1 MAFGKSLSIFF
12 VLLTIHSVYSSL
24 FICDP
29 HSLLHRSFDGS
40 CNNLFSTQ
48 RGSVGTFFKTGNEGR
63 EAYPGIHDAPPQTT
77 PTYEN
82 ISELPSDGP
91 RGNART
97 ISNEFAVR
105 TDESA
110 IDTNGHNMFSTMIGQ
125 FINHDLEN
133 TRTKNSNQLGG
144 ANLKTFMLSQDDA
157 GCYKNPQVPI
167 GSRDYFCLNNDTVLA
182 VGIKSSVGVIDN
194 EDLIKVYNDA
204 TSFFDLDHVYGRTED
219 INKLLR
225 KGDSGKMLVT
235 ESVDVSFPS
244 VVPGMPPVTMTLKNL
259 LPFKEDANV
268 PVDPLYGI
276 LGLPKS
282 VFVAGDERL
291 NQNMALTFFHTL
303 FVREHN
309 KICDE
314 LIADSSLFRLFPTLM
329 DDIIFRKARKLT
341 IAKWQHILYEQYLPS
356 VYGTYFSHKI
366 DSHTN
371 YKPQTD
377 PSTLTVF
384 AGVAFRYGHY
394 TPKSYYALN
403 ECGQSIVNNMVVPM
417 KQPFVGFQ
425 NPTPIALSAI
435 GRMADS
441 GGIENVAR
449 GLIEQPV
456 QENYFTVEEILRNFP
471 ALAGSFDLATI
482 DIMRARYNNI
492 PNYLEVRR
500 AYFADDDPL
509 KNDIYGLND
518 CPVHLESNLDV
529 EDPIECFLHITSDVE
544 RAEKLKS
551 LYGKINNIDAIVGVQ
566 SEDHVPGTSFG
577 KTAGHIV
584 VDQFRRSRD
593 GDRFF
598 YRNLPQWLSFSVEER
613 QEIVGTTMGKLL
625 RRNLKDSVFEFPDN
639 PFVVPENY
647 RDNLFNTC

>member
-1 MAFGKSLSIFF
+1 MVSKIHLPLIFT
-12 VLLTIHSVYSSL
+12 LLAVHSVHSSL
-24 FICDP
+24 FICEP
-29 HSLLHRSFDGS
+29 KSLLHRTFDGS
-40 CNNLFSTQ
+40 CNNLLYSN
-48 RGSVGTFFKTGNEGR
+48 RGSAGTFFKTGSEGR
-63 EAYPGIHDAPPQTT
+63 EAYPGIHDPPPQTT

-82 ISELPSDGP
+82 ISQLPSDGP

-97 ISNEFAVR
+97 ISNEFAKR
-105 TDESA
+105 TDENA
-110 IDTNGHNMFSTMIGQ
+110 IDPNGHNMFSTMIGQ

-144 ANLKTFMLSQDDA
+144 ADLKTFMLSQDDP
-157 GCYKNPQVPI
+157 GCFQNPQVPI
-167 GSRDYFCLNNDTVLA
+167 GDRPYFCMNNDTVLA
-182 VGIKSSVGVIDN
+182 VGIKSSVGSLDN
-194 EDLIKVYNDA
+194 EGTIRVYNDA
-204 TSFFDLDHVYGRTED
+204 TSYFDLDHVYGRTKE
-219 INKLLR
+219 INELLR
-225 KGDSGKMLVT
+225 EGKNGKMLMT
-235 ESVDVSFPS
+235 DSVDVSFSS
-244 VVPGMPPVTMTLKNL
+244 VVPGLPPVSKTLENL

-268 PVDPLYGI
+268 PLDPLYGF

-303 FVREHN
+303 FAREHN

-314 LIADSSLFRLFPTLM
+314 LIEDNMVYKFFPTLM
-329 DDIIFRKARKLT
+329 DDVIFEHARKIN

-356 VYGTYFSHKI
+356 VYGTYFSDKVGAYA
-366 DSHTN
+366 N
-371 YKPQTD
+371 YKPNVD

-394 TPKSYYALN
+394 TPKSYFALN
-403 ECGQSIVNNMVVPM
+403 ECGQPIVNDMVVPM

-425 NPTPIALSAI
+425 NPTPMALSSI

-441 GGIENVAR
+441 GGVDNIAR

-482 DIMRARYNNI
+482 DIMRARYNSI
-492 PNYLEVRR
+492 PNYLKVRK
-500 AYFADDDPL
+500 AYYADSNPL
-509 KNDIYGLND
+509 NDGIYGLSD
-518 CPVHLESNLDV
+518 CPAHLENDLNTD
-529 EDPIECFLHITSDVE
+529 DPIECFLHITSNVE

-566 SEDHVPGTSFG
+566 SEDHVAGTSFG
-577 KTAGHIV
+577 RTAGHIV
-584 VDQFRRSRD
+584 VDQFRRTRD
-593 GDRFF
+593 ADRFF
-598 YRNLPQWLSFSVEER
+598 YKNLPHWLTFSIKER
-613 QEIVGTTMGKLL
+613 QQILGTTMGEIL
-625 RRNLKDSVFEFPDN
+625 RRNLKDSSIEFPDN

-647 RDNLFNTC
+647 RENLLNAC